1 MEGGIFSSL
10 FVPPIERKRKGD
22 SMNRYQLLDKENLQ
36 FISEEEFISDFLIKD
51 CEVKNIEEKI
61 FISNCIVENV
71 VFTECN
77 LDKIDIYKTKYCSDI
92 KIYELAKSV
101 DVPEADAVLIL
112 CTGVRSVPIIEM
124 LEKDLKKPVISAIQA
139 SMWYSLKTLGIDT
152 NEVKGFGSLFEK

>member
-77 LDKIDIYKTKYCSDI
+77 LDKIDIYKTKFIHCDMSNI
-92 KIYELAKSV
+92 NMSN
-101 DVPEADAVLIL
+101 AVLNE
-112 CTGVRSVPIIEM
+112 CFFVNCKMMGTN
-124 LEKDLKKPVISAIQA
+124 ISSS
-139 SMWYSLKTLGIDT
+139 SMNNIVYFTTYK
-152 NEVKGFGSLFEK
+152 